1 MTALLTRPDFKA
13 GTAAIEQIYVTHCL
27 HGEGAHRQAGF
38 NIRACSTQDALL
50 HRFALEYPHY
60 VLPAGTMA
68 DDVSALPRRL
78 ALVRIPGGQSALIH
92 SVFLPDAGR
101 GRANNFFS
109 HILILPAIPPH
120 KALAAWGSPE
130 WVTSSN
136 RQDSPELLPL
146 EDLPT
151 AGPVNDA
158 AVTAFLQRSAPLMDG
173 KLGLSGWP
181 ERLSGAGGKRRGLL
195 RLVLRGCQLALQQP
209 PTAAR
214 CRFYILAE
222 PELTALLLYAAARL
236 LPQALA
242 ATLTFSTYEHARRDL
257 RLYKH
262 ARVIG
267 TCLAAKPPA
276 AYHQPQA
283 TDQAEGFP
291 KEFYTARGYALDTFR
306 HEFSNELTPPAE
318 KEIEEW
324 LDLAAQGDWDTI
336 DQIHGLLGTKS
347 SVLVSLAEA
356 RQAFRLSQLL
366 AAGQA
371 GTDDLF
377 AARRSSWGPAILDR
391 LRDKV
396 WPIVRD
402 GSLTNDR
409 LREEFA
415 ELLEL
420 HVPELEQRLANALQT
435 QSPTDWQPHW
445 RLLQFAV
452 HEDATRLWEA
462 FHRVLPEP
470 PYAPDLRVALLQ
482 ELHRL
487 QLTRHPRK
495 LHFHRLLKHCD
506 NADLVRLAESSLDR
520 RWLIRALCYAL
531 LEAETMQEAVR
542 QLHGGDAELVRI
554 FWEQLRLIAKE
565 ALRRQILAPLFP
577 ASEAGRHFL
586 SRSLKAGCSLP
597 ADTWDWLLDK
607 LGAWQAE
614 WRGFWMTN
622 NHLGR
627 FLNLLKG
634 AGDHVA
640 LLWQRL
646 SSQINE
652 NVLVPG
658 DAFQKTLLLELVAAK
673 DQPGGPV
680 PRSAAGLTDWSLLR
694 EHFEKASGV
703 PETDRR
709 KILDACQR
717 CRIDAVALLAK
728 YFQRF
733 ILVQGFAKEVL
744 DDFLAFFHSFCP
756 PGEDYQDHGCRLLWW
771 LRIVECCPDESAKA
785 AYQRCYLEQFV
796 PFEHRWRLAEE
807 AHQSGKLL
815 GCVYESLAKPTE
827 RGQATYAASAEPSGL
842 DEFFQLTGLHALS
855 PQKAWSLAG
864 VGKRLLSLVPLI
876 VGAAAL
882 AILCYQ
888 YRDALRRTPA
898 LALFMPAVYALAAGL
913 AVQSAGLALRDWRGS
928 LLPRPALARQLG
940 GRLLIGL
947 ILGVASGVSAG
958 GLAALWGESSRL
970 ALCVGITA
978 AGGIVL
984 AEVLGWALPLLL
996 RAVHWESRIPAG
1008 WLAPPAC
1015 GILALLLYLTL
1026 ARWLLD

>member
-1 MTALLTRPDFKA
+1 MTALLTRPDFKV
-13 GTAAIEQIYVTHCL
+13 GTASIEQIYVTHCL

-38 NIRACSTQDALL
+38 NVRACSTQDALL

-60 VLPAGTMA
+60 VLPAGMA
-68 DDVSALPRRL
+68 AGELSALPRRL

-92 SVFLPDAGR
+92 SVFLPEAGR

-109 HILILPAIPPH
+109 HILIMPPVPPH
-120 KALAAWGSPE
+120 KALATWGSPE
-130 WVTSSN
+130 WVCSSN

-158 AVTAFLQRSAPLMDG
+158 AVTAFLQQSAPLMDG
-173 KLGLSGWP
+173 KLGLSAWP
-181 ERLSGAGGKRRGLL
+181 ERLSGEGRRRRELL

-222 PELTALLLYAAARL
+222 PELTALLLYASARL

-267 TCLAAKPPA
+267 TCLADP
-276 AYHQPQA
+276 
-283 TDQAEGFP
+283 AEGLP
-291 KEFYTARGYALDTFR
+291 KEFYTTRGYVLDTFR

-324 LDLAAQGDWDTI
+324 IDLAAQGDWDTI

-356 RQAFRLSQLL
+356 RQAFKLSQML

-371 GTDDLF
+371 GTDDLL

-402 GSLTNDR
+402 VSLTDDR

-415 ELLEL
+415 DLLEL

-445 RLLQFAV
+445 RLLQFTV
-452 HEDATRLWEA
+452 HEDASRLWEA
-462 FHRVLPEP
+462 FHRSLPEP

-531 LEAETMQEAVR
+531 LEAETTQEAVR
-542 QLHGGDAELVRI
+542 QLHGGDDELVRI

-565 ALRRQILAPLFP
+565 ALRRQILAPLFS
-577 ASEAGRHFL
+577 ASETGRQFL
-586 SRSLKAGCSLP
+586 SRSLKAGFSLP
-597 ADTWDWLLDK
+597 AETWDWLLDK
-607 LGAWQAE
+607 LGAWHAE
-614 WRGFWMTN
+614 WRGFWMSN

-634 AGDHVA
+634 VGDQA
-640 LLWQRL
+640 APLWQRL

-680 PRSAAGLTDWSLLR
+680 PRAAAGLIADWSLLR
-694 EHFEKASGV
+694 EHFEKAAGV

-733 ILVQGFAKEVL
+733 ILVQGFEKEVL

-771 LRIVECCPDESAKA
+771 LRMVECCPDESAKA

-807 AHQSGKLL
+807 AQQSGKLL

-827 RGQATYAASAEPSGL
+827 RGQATYAAGSAPFGQ
-842 DEFFQLTGLHALS
+842 DEFFQLTGLHVLS
-855 PQKAWSLAG
+855 PQTTGSLVG
-864 VGKRLLSLVPLI
+864 VGKRLLSLLPLI
-876 VGAAAL
+876 IGAAVL
-882 AILCYQ
+882 VVLCHQ

-928 LLPRPALARQLG
+928 IVTRPELARQLAG
-940 GRLLIGL
+940 HLLIGL
-947 ILGVASGVSAG
+947 ILGAASGLSAG
-958 GLAALWGESSRL
+958 GLTALWGESSRL
-970 ALCVGITA
+970 ALGIGITA
-978 AGGIVL
+978 AGGILL
-984 AEVLGWALPLLL
+984 AEVLGWALSLLL
-996 RAVHWESRIPAG
+996 RAGHWESRIPAG
-1008 WLAPPAC
+1008 WLAPPVC
-1015 GILALLLYLTL
+1015 GIVALLLYFLL
-1026 ARWLLD
+1026 ARWLVG